1 MSSAQEEDVAP
12 TTSTAAREKISALFG
27 DDDSDD
33 DDEVLQPA
41 AKTVPSADASGLFG
55 SESSSEDEEEQEDEE
70 DALEKRK
77 RKLKA
82 SAEKRRKRAE
92 STEEH
97 KTTKRKKTS
106 GVKDGADVG
115 DAYDSEPEVARTK
128 DDDDFIDADDDLAD
142 VLGEY
147 DNDKQEF
154 ADERPVGR
162 DFEEE
167 EEEETKT
174 DSNFFDETL
183 KELKSGRRRR
193 GLSLSPQELEQLVQ
207 EILYRM
213 DTAQTADENSISE
226 GKPGLE
232 KLKLLDTVV
241 DTLSKVQLQS
251 TLLDFNLLEVMR
263 KWIQPTANGHLP
275 NVGIRTKL
283 LRVTKRLPVYKDH
296 LKRSGFGKIVM
307 ALYKHPDETQENKE
321 VCRELIERWSRSVFD
336 KSMDY
341 KRLAEYQQEKED
353 ASARKSSSRRTST
366 GSSRTPTVKQ
376 ALRGK
381 KASGPVDLGIR
392 VQIPTQLRMDFVH
405 RPAPKFEGE
414 SKTTKLA
421 TDSRKERLLKRMQVM
436 SRSVKKARAAIP
448 MSVEGRNA

>member
-1 MSSAQEEDVAP
+1 M
-12 TTSTAAREKISALFG
+12 T
-27 DDDSDD
+27 
-33 DDEVLQPA
+33 
-41 AKTVPSADASGLFG
+41 SADASGLFG
-55 SESSSEDEEEQEDEE
+55 SDSSSEEEDDDDDEE
-70 DALEKRK
+70 DIQEKRK
-77 RKLKA
+77 RKLQA
-82 SAEKRRKRAE
+82 SAKKRRQKAE
-92 STEEH
+92 GSQ
-97 KTTKRKKTS
+97 KPKKKMRS
-106 GVKDGADVG
+106 SEGGAVDEG
-115 DAYDSEPEVARTK
+115 DAYDSEPDVTRTK
-128 DDDDFIDADDDLAD
+128 EDEDFIDADDDLAD

-154 ADERPVGR
+154 NDERPVGP

-167 EEEETKT
+167 EEVKA

-183 KELKSGRRRR
+183 KEMKSGRRRK
-193 GLSLSPQELEQLVQ
+193 GLALSPQELEQLVQ

-213 DTAQTADENSISE
+213 DTAQSADETAISE

-263 KWIQPTANGHLP
+263 KWIQPSASGHLP

-283 LRVTKRLPVYKDH
+283 LKVTKRLPVYKDH

-307 ALYKHPDETQENKE
+307 ALYKHPDETPENSE

-341 KRLAEYQQEKED
+341 KRLAEYEQEKE
-353 ASARKSSSRRTST
+353 ASYRKTPTRRSST
-366 GSSRTPTVKQ
+366 GTKSTPTAKQ

-381 KASGPVDLGIR
+381 NASGPVDLGIR
-392 VQIPTQLRMDFVH
+392 VQIPTQMSMDFVH

-414 SKTTKLA
+414 GKSNKLNPE
-421 TDSRKERLLKRMQVM
+421 SRKGRLVKRMQVM

-448 MSVEGRNA
+448 MSIEGRNT